1 MDTKT
6 ETCFEGVGMQMENL
20 LLSNI
25 VRDINT
31 KFDRD
36 YGHKKYSKY
45 KDLFYKSIGPNLLN
59 LCSQEYELV
68 GPAEVALR
76 CVEKLKES
84 PKYLIK
90 LDFELK
96 KIVREKETPAR
107 VKKVPYDPTIEMD
120 LDFSEAEI
128 YEAHTFER
136 VAKLI
141 EDRLN

>member
-1 MDTKT
+1 MDTGT
-6 ETCFEGVGMQMENL
+6 ECHEGAGMQMENL

-25 VRDINT
+25 VRDINS

-45 KDLFYKSIGPNLLN
+45 KDLFYKSIGPNLLK

-84 PKYLIK
+84 PKYLLK
-90 LDFELK
+90 LDSELK
-96 KIVREKETPAR
+96 KMVEEREIPAR
-107 VKKVPYDPTIEMD
+107 IKKVPYNPTIEMD
-120 LDFSEAEI
+120 LDFSDVEM

-136 VAKLI
+136 VAKII